1 MTDEDE
7 PLYRETTAR
16 FRVLELVTE
25 VRDDGLYV
33 RLAPLQRSFRHVPA
47 TEIASVDV
55 TTYSAS
61 AYGGWH
67 WGYRRSLG
75 GNTVYRLRG
84 DRGVELTLEDGETL
98 FVGSQS
104 PAELEAAI
112 QQVTEST

>member
-1 MTDEDE
+1 MTDEGE
-7 PLYRETTAR
+7 SIYRETAER
-16 FRVLELVTE
+16 FWMLELVAE
-25 VRDDGLYV
+25 VRNDGLYV

-55 TTYSAS
+55 TTYSAAS
-61 AYGGWH
+61 YSGWH
-67 WGYRRSLG
+67 WGYRRALG

-112 QQVTEST
+112 QQVMESA